1 MNKNDSTISL
11 IKSIRPIDYSYSKQA
26 RNYERF
32 FHSLSLKNLLK
43 NLNKK
48 IKVANKFEL
57 PILKEPTKI
66 NNDIVNVK
74 IKSNFNYL
82 TELSSLKNFQV
93 SSMKKKK
100 ITQEDIDKMKLFKEL
115 FYVTKEK
122 IVDMEFR
129 KKRFEKIKEKY
140 LELKSSG
147 EKEFTLDPGKY
158 FPKYDLLYRRNPVVY
173 IGKRKLHESKTDD
186 KLKKENLFN
195 AKLNRN
201 NSADELKLNLTKN
214 KKKKSVFKIRNRKES
229 KEKDNIININ
239 DIKNIKISFGN
250 INVVPLS
257 QTMYNVRKYSSDD
270 GFLKIERIHSFKIS
284 KKTSTSM
291 NFYTSS
297 KKRLLKKSAT
307 VSNYN
312 NIKCPILFNRMPGR
326 DRKIAISN
334 DYKEVDYKPN
344 YDITRPHVPATLFK
358 NSFDYTKFKKY
369 ITGKII
375 RSYCYSPDKYFVLEI
390 NKNMENDKDTKLSK
404 KRNKTNKDKNIINYN

>member
-173 IGKRKLHESKTDD
+173 IGKRKLHESKTGD
-186 KLKKENLFN
+186 KLKKEDLFN

-214 KKKKSVFKIRNRKES
+214 KKKKSMFRIRNRKES
-229 KEKDNIININ
+229 KEKDNI
-239 DIKNIKISFGN
+239 

-284 KKTSTSM
+284 KKTSTMM

-312 NIKCPILFNRMPGR
+312 NIKCPILFN
-326 DRKIAISN
+326 
-334 DYKEVDYKPN
+334 
-344 YDITRPHVPATLFK
+344 
-358 NSFDYTKFKKY
+358 Y
-369 ITGKII
+369 I
-375 RSYCYSPDKYFVLEI
+375 V
-390 NKNMENDKDTKLSK
+390 N
-404 KRNKTNKDKNIINYN
+404 